1 MIGGYT
7 CNPAHA
13 DTWWN
18 LSYRN
23 AEVRTIKH
31 RDTGMGS
38 RYEMTFDPTGLTET
52 MGEITT
58 ISCVVGCSG
67 SSWTDYQRVQCPS

>member
-52 MGEITT
+52 MGE
-58 ISCVVGCSG
+58 
-67 SSWTDYQRVQCPS
+67 